1 MGRRSDHSRAE
12 QEAMILDAG
21 GQLMAQGGYA
31 RFSAREVA
39 KRIGYSV
46 GTVVNLFN
54 GVDGLVVAINSATFR
69 QWTGFLESHLHGADG
84 PDRIV
89 RLVDGYFGFARD
101 NLNRWAAIYEHRLP
115 PDVPMPSLLAD
126 ARSALTTVVA
136 REVAAVL
143 PGTPA
148 PAVASLTRS
157 LIATVH
163 GHCVFAL
170 NGSFAVLG
178 ENDPLALAVG
188 RVTESLRANGAVL

>member
-12 QEAMILDAG
+12 LDAMILHEG
-21 GQLMAQGGYA
+21 GQLMAENGFNA
-31 RFSAREVA
+31 FSAREVA

-54 GVDGLVVAINSATFR
+54 GVDGLVVAINAETFR
-69 QWTGFLESHLHGADG
+69 LWADHLERCLEGVNG
-84 PDRIV
+84 PERIT
-89 RLVDGYFGFARD
+89 RLVKAYFDFASS

-115 PDVPMPSLLAD
+115 AD
-126 ARSALTTVVA
+126 AQMPEALATERAALTRIVA

-143 PGTPA
+143 PPSA
-148 PAVASLTRS
+148 RDEAVQLSRS

-170 NGSFAVLG
+170 NGSFALLG
-178 ENDPLALAVG
+178 ESDPLALAIA
-188 RVTESLRANGAVL
+188 RVVESLRAQGAVV